1 MIRLRD
7 VDLNLLVVFQL
18 LYRERKTTLVAESLG
33 ITQPSVSHA
42 LARLRKLF
50 DDPLFERTAR
60 GLRPTPYA
68 DRVAEPIMQA
78 LAVLQDSVNYRDTF
92 EPAAS
97 DRRFTVSMTDIGEI
111 YFLPRL
117 IPLLAEI
124 APGVQLSTVR
134 DTSLN
139 LHDALES
146 GHVDIAVGLL
156 PNLGAGFFQRRLFSQ
171 NYVCMMRRGHPL
183 AEGDFDLE
191 AFCRAKHAL
200 VVYKETGHVRIE
212 NVLAKLS
219 SRPAVQLRLPHFVA
233 VPYILSTSDL
243 VVTVTEKLAW
253 RAAEHFDLVIRAL
266 PMELPS
272 VPINLFWH
280 TRFHNDAG
288 NQWLRRLFIEQF
300 AEFVP

>member
-1 MIRLRD
+1 
-7 VDLNLLVVFQL
+7 
-18 LYRERKTTLVAESLG
+18 
-33 ITQPSVSHA
+33 
-42 LARLRKLF
+42 
-50 DDPLFERTAR
+50 
-60 GLRPTPYA
+60 
-68 DRVAEPIMQA
+68 
-78 LAVLQDSVNYRDTF
+78 
-92 EPAAS
+92 
-97 DRRFTVSMTDIGEI
+97 MTDIGEI

-280 TRFHNDAG
+280 IRFHNDAG